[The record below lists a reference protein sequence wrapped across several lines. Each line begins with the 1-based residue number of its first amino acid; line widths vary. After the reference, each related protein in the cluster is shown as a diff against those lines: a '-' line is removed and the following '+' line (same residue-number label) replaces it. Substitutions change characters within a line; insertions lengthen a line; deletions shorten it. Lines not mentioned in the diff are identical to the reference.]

1 MSNVAIILGAGN
13 GTRMKSEKSKLLLE
27 IGSKTV
33 IERSVEAFLSVSDID
48 EIIVVSRAQDIDIY
62 SELLTDE
69 RISFVIGGATRQQS
83 VKNAVET
90 VDDAHLIVIHD
101 GARPLI
107 KCEDIEKTI
116 RAAEEFSAAA
126 VGVYVK
132 DTIKIVDKQG
142 FVESTPDRSTLF
154 AVQTPQIFD
163 FDLYKS
169 AMQKADEQGLDF
181 TDDCQLVELCGGK
194 VKMVEGSYSNIKIT
208 TPDDIALAE
217 NLLKNEGLLYENRS
231 RV

>member
-48 EIIVVSRAQDIDIY
+48 EIIVVARAQDIDIY

-126 VGVYVK
+126 VGVFVK

-163 FDLYKS
+163 FDLYKN

-217 NLLKNEGLLYENRS
+217 NLLKNEGLL
-231 RV
+231 

>member
-48 EIIVVSRAQDIDIY
+48 EIIVVARAQDIDIY

-126 VGVYVK
+126 VGVFVK

-142 FVESTPDRSTLF
+142 FVESTPERSTLF

-163 FDLYKS
+163 FDLYKN

-217 NLLKNEGLLYENRS
+217 NLLKNEGLL
-231 RV
+231 

>member
-217 NLLKNEGLLYENRS
+217 NLLKNEGLL
-231 RV
+231 

>member
-48 EIIVVSRAQDIDIY
+48 EIVVVARAQDIDIY

-126 VGVYVK
+126 VGVFVK

-217 NLLKNEGLLYENRS
+217 NLLKNEGLL
-231 RV
+231 

>member
-48 EIIVVSRAQDIDIY
+48 EIIVVARAQDIDIY

-126 VGVYVK
+126 VGVFVK

-142 FVESTPDRSTLF
+142 FVESTPERSTLF

-163 FDLYKS
+163 FDLYKN

-194 VKMVEGSYSNIKIT
+194 VKMVEGNYSNIKIT

-217 NLLKNEGLLYENRS
+217 NLLKNEGLL
-231 RV
+231 

>member
-13 GTRMKSEKSKLLLE
+13 STRMKSEKSKLLLE

-33 IERSVEAFLSVSDID
+33 IQRSVEAFLSVSDID
-48 EIIVVSRAQDIDIY
+48 EIIVVARQQEIELY
-62 SELLTDE
+62 SELLEDE

-83 VKNAVET
+83 VKNAIET
-90 VDDAHLIVIHD
+90 VDNAHLIVIHD
-101 GARPLI
+101 GARPLV

-132 DTIKIVDKQG
+132 DTIKVVDSEG
-142 FVESTPDRSTLF
+142 FVQSTPDRSTLF
-154 AVQTPQIFD
+154 AVQTPQIFN
-163 FDLYKS
+163 FELYKS
-169 AMQKADEQGLDF
+169 AMQRADEQGLDF
-181 TDDCQLVELCGGK
+181 TDDCQLIELCGGK
-194 VKMVEGSYSNIKIT
+194 VKMIEGSYSNIKIT

-217 NLLKNEGLLYENRS
+217 NLLKNEGLL
-231 RV
+231 

>member
-48 EIIVVSRAQDIDIY
+48 EIIVVARAQDIDIY

-126 VGVYVK
+126 VGVFVK

-163 FDLYKS
+163 FELYKKT
-169 AMQKADEQGLDF
+169 MQKADEQGLDF

-217 NLLKNEGLLYENRS
+217 NLLKNEGLL
-231 RV
+231 

>member
-48 EIIVVSRAQDIDIY
+48 EIIVVARERDVEIY

-69 RISFVIGGATRQQS
+69 RISFVIGGTTRQQS

-90 VDDAHLIVIHD
+90 VDDAHLIIIHD

-163 FDLYKS
+163 FDLYKN

-217 NLLKNEGLLYENRS
+217 NLLKNEGLL
-231 RV
+231 

>member
-48 EIIVVSRAQDIDIY
+48 EIIVVARAQDIDIY

-107 KCEDIEKTI
+107 KCDDIEKTI

-126 VGVYVK
+126 VGVFVK

-163 FDLYKS
+163 FVLYKN

-217 NLLKNEGLLYENRS
+217 NLLKNEGLL
-231 RV
+231 